1 MLLHLEDALYQAAQ
15 LRASWLP
22 RSADRLS
29 LVSQGICDGSS
40 QRGLAGP
47 FPTLKRDER
56 RTALRSRHLV
66 FAGHYADVTVRFLAE
81 TARGQ
86 VVTLRQ
92 HMLQPA
98 HVGVLRIEVNSVLD
112 VHYLA
117 DSLLRLF

>member
-1 MLLHLEDALYQAAQ
+1 MLPPLQDALYQAAQ
-15 LRASWLP
+15 LGASGLP
-22 RSADRLS
+22 RDADRLPS
-29 LVSQGICDGSS
+29 ISQEFRDSSSQG
-40 QRGLAGP
+40 GLSGP
-47 FPTLKRDER
+47 FPTLERDEG

-66 FAGHYADVTVRFLAE
+66 FAGHYADVAVRFLAE

-98 HVGVLRIEVNSVLD
+98 HVGVLRIEINSVLD